1 MRVEE
6 QPIIRVEPK
15 DITPKG
21 GGTAQRRI
29 PADTDAL
36 HKSRRRQLRDK
47 HIIRKNYQLKTL
59 RMNITQETEIPS
71 ITETYWGAFMYE
83 NEIHE
88 LFGITFKGINIDFK
102 GNLYKKKMKTHS
114 QYHPRTKEA
123 KRNAQTNSHTLRT
136 TTPRTPRTNTLRP
149 CTRGRKVVEVLPS
162 IGYIHKGLENS

>member
-15 DITPKG
+15 DILRKAEELHNEGYRQIQMHCTKV
-21 GGTAQRRI
+21 
-29 PADTDAL
+29 ADDNYEINY
-36 HKSRRRQLRDK
+36 SFE
-47 HIIRKNYQLKTL
+47 KNYQLKTL

-102 GNLYKKKMKTHS
+102 GNLYKKK
-114 QYHPRTKEA
+114 
-123 KRNAQTNSHTLRT
+123 
-136 TTPRTPRTNTLRP
+136 
-149 CTRGRKVVEVLPS
+149 
-162 IGYIHKGLENS
+162 